1 MVSNFFSSRNPFGFS
16 SSKGAGGDKRPHVD
30 DIPEEEEPL
39 KSPTQATFCPEPA
52 EPASAGPAELV
63 NAAAPEG
70 AAGGSFP
77 GERLTAQK
85 SATSSL
91 PRQRSISPS
100 RPSKAPFTGDP
111 FDGAGSRARARA
123 ASPSQPPEYDDGSSK
138 LPPHDAAATAPSTG
152 DVSALSAVDVPPAAP
167 TLPGDV
173 VTDQPEHYPPPYVLG
188 RRTSVSAESMNPATC
203 SADSWAPPHHPKTP
217 EQLARLEKSIASN
230 ILFRNLDEEQMRTV
244 LDALVEK
251 PIPAKGIKIIAQ
263 GDVGDFFYVIES
275 GLFDVYK
282 HQSGSV
288 QSGKGGLGQK
298 VATLKEGEFFGE
310 LALMYNAPRSAS
322 VVSADA
328 KSTLWALDR
337 VTFRRI
343 LMDSAFQRRR
353 MYEAFLE
360 EVPILEPLKSYERS
374 KVADALR
381 TVKFNPGETIINE
394 GEPGDRFY
402 LLEAGTANAYKSVLP
417 EEEQPVMRYRR
428 GDYFGELALLEDR
441 PRQATVIAESEV
453 KVAMLDRDGFQRLL
467 GPVQGIMR
475 RTSYDAGR
483 PFTAEASPVGTD
495 VNLVSVTGT
504 GGGSVPAIPREELD
518 NGGDE
523 AGGKSKIVEDCEQT
537 GAQDGR

>member
-1 MVSNFFSSRNPFGFS
+1 MANNLFSSGNPFGS
-16 SSKGAGGDKRPHVD
+16 SSSRGSAGDKRPHIQN
-30 DIPEEEEPL
+30 IPEEDEPL
-39 KSPTQATFCPEPA
+39 KSPTQASFG
-52 EPASAGPAELV
+52 SGPAEHASGSPAFIV
-63 NAAAPEG
+63 NAAPKGSAE
-70 AAGGSFP
+70 AGFG
-77 GERLTAQK
+77 GEQTTAQEPT
-85 SATSSL
+85 TSPR
-91 PRQRSISPS
+91 PRQRSVSPS
-100 RPSKAPFTGDP
+100 RPSKAPFTGNP
-111 FDGAGSRARARA
+111 FAGAGSKARARA
-123 ASPSQPPEYDDGSSK
+123 ASLSQPPEYDDGFGSSNFS
-138 LPPHDAAATAPSTG
+138 PRDTVNDSARTAAA
-152 DVSALSAVDVPPAAP
+152 PPAEASRSQR
-167 TLPGDV
+167 DV
-173 VTDQPEHYPPPYVLG
+173 VTGKPEQCPPPYVLG
-188 RRTSVSAESMNPATC
+188 RRTSVSAESMNPSSCA
-203 SADSWAPPHHPKTP
+203 ADSWAPPHHPKTS

-230 ILFRNLDEEQMRTV
+230 ILFRNLDEDQMRTV

-275 GLFDVYK
+275 GRFDVYK

-288 QSGKGGLGQK
+288 QCGKDGLGQK

-328 KSTLWALDR
+328 KSTLWAMDR

-360 EVPILEPLKSYERS
+360 EVSILEPLKSYERS

-381 TVKFNPGETIINE
+381 TVKYNPGETIIHE

-402 LLEAGTANAYKSVLP
+402 LLEAGTANAYKSCVP

-483 PFTAEASPVGTD
+483 PPTVEASPAGTN
-495 VNLVSVTGT
+495 VNLASVTGT
-504 GGGSVPAIPREELD
+504 GGGSGQAKYQEESNSGRD
-518 NGGDE
+518 K
-523 AGGKSKIVEDCEQT
+523 AKEQSATGEGYGRT
-537 GAQDGR
+537 GAKDGR